1 MALPRTQRLRRQ
13 KEILRVFRKS
23 LRYETAE
30 FLLRTHQKGGLPGQ
44 ATVIVPKKVSKSAV
58 IRNRL
63 RRQAGEWFRTG
74 VKIGERPMD
83 CVLTVKPSPA
93 TASRRA
99 FRSALLIL
107 GQKFRS

>member
-13 KEILRVFRKS
+13 KEILCVFRKS

-30 FLLRTHQKGGLPGQ
+30 FLLRAHKKSGLPGR
-44 ATVIVPKKVSKSAV
+44 ATVVVPKKVSKSAV

-63 RRQAGEWFRTG
+63 RRQAGEWFRTS
-74 VKIGERPMD
+74 VKVGELPID
-83 CVLTVKPSPA
+83 CILTVKPGPV
-93 TASRRA
+93 TTSRRNM
-99 FRSALLIL
+99 RSALLIL